1 MAWFRDI
8 QALQE
13 PFDPGGTDEAGRA
26 QCVFNVMATKR
37 PSDTLVE
44 EILKVLETA
53 GVGVENVT
61 LFGTSMAQTPRLTSV
76 AEQDEAF
83 LVVRPTGG
91 PGPLG
96 THNDGAG
103 AYRQPTAQILVRART
118 YPTAH
123 AMAQRAFAALVAVR
137 NQAVAP

>member
-1 MAWFRDI
+1 MTWVRDI

-37 PSDTLVE
+37 PSDTFVE
-44 EILKVLETA
+44 EILKILETA
-53 GVGVENVT
+53 GVGVENMT
-61 LFGTSMAQTPRLTSV
+61 LFGTSMAQTPRLKSV

-96 THNDGAG
+96 THNDGPG
-103 AYRQPTAQILVRART
+103 AYRQPTAQIMVRARA
-118 YPTAH
+118 YATAH
-123 AMAQRAFAALVAVR
+123 AMAQRAFEALIAVR
-137 NQAVAP
+137 NQAVPL